1 MRTDKK
7 ERFFFFLG
15 YLGVCVFACF
25 FFFFLTK
32 TRYREK
38 QREAN
43 EIWARTGSCVYV
55 GNGG

>member
-7 ERFFFFLG
+7 ERFFFFFG
-15 YLGVCVFACF
+15 VFGGVCVCVF

>member
-15 YLGVCVFACF
+15 YLGVCVCLRV
-25 FFFFLTK
+25 FFFLTK